1 MQENQG
7 TKLSFKKILIEAVF
21 IIALFIITVYCVL
34 KGEDLTEIKGYIE
47 QTNKWYLLI
56 GLALVLV
63 FICMESVII
72 HYLMK
77 TLNCKL
83 RMRDCIRYSF
93 VGFFV
98 SAITPSA
105 SGGQPAQM
113 YFMKKDGIGLS
124 VSTLVLMV
132 VTIAYKFTL
141 VFLSVIM
148 LCFSS
153 SLVITS
159 IAPVWWIIVLG
170 LILNIV
176 IVTALLLAVFKPV
189 WAKRIIVFS
198 IVKLG
203 KRGLIKN
210 YQRKVSKALRGIA
223 KYSTGSEY
231 LKGHL
236 HVMLNVLL
244 MTVFQ
249 RVMLFLVTY
258 VVYRSFGLSGTTAYE
273 IVMLQTLISLA
284 VDNLPLPGGMGATE
298 WLYQIFFVHI
308 MGNLLIPNLLISRA
322 ISYYAQIILGAI
334 VTLISFFLKPKH
346 YEEKIL
352 LLKKSGDK
360 SKELSC

>member
-7 TKLSFKKILIEAVF
+7 KKLSFKKILIEAVF
-21 IIALFIITVYCVL
+21 IIVLFIITVYCVL
-34 KGEDLTEIKGYIE
+34 KGEDLNEIMGYIE
-47 QTNKWYLLI
+47 QTNKWYLLV

-148 LCFSS
+148 LCF
-153 SLVITS
+153 
-159 IAPVWWIIVLG
+159 
-170 LILNIV
+170 
-176 IVTALLLAVFKPV
+176 KPV

-258 VVYRSFGLSGTTAYE
+258 VVYRSFRLSGTTAYE